1 MQRGSLQFSV
11 TQPDFI
17 ERFGLRPQPMIP
29 GTDVMSGSV
38 NNEQI
43 KDIINQQSGINKA
56 LSPQQQLQLYL
67 DQEGGGIETDVF
79 KNRNVFQK
87 GFDFLKEN
95 PAARLGLGA
104 LIGGPIGAITGF
116 FANKI
121 GGGILD
127 AITNFRNRGKDVEL
141 GIPQVIQTGSE
152 FVDEFATPNDPG
164 TVGGSSRDEAT
175 GGTFGSS
182 VNDASTFSD
191 YS

>member
-1 MQRGSLQFSV
+1 MQRESLQFSV
-11 TQPDFI
+11 TQPDLI
-17 ERFGLRPQPMIP
+17 EQFGLRPQPMIP

-38 NNEQI
+38 INEQI

>member
-1 MQRGSLQFSV
+1 MQRDSLQFSV

-17 ERFGLRPQPMIP
+17 ERFGLRPEPRIP

-38 NNEQI
+38 INEQI

>member
-1 MQRGSLQFSV
+1 MQRDSLQFSV

-38 NNEQI
+38 INEQI

-141 GIPQVIQTGSE
+141 GIPQVIQTGAE

>member
-1 MQRGSLQFSV
+1 MQRDSLQFSV

-38 NNEQI
+38 INEQI

-127 AITNFRNRGKDVEL
+127 AITNFRNRGKDVAL

>member
-1 MQRGSLQFSV
+1 MQRDSLQFSV

-38 NNEQI
+38 INEQI

-127 AITNFRNRGKDVEL
+127 AITNFRNRGKDVEIGL
-141 GIPQVIQTGSE
+141 PQVIQTGSE

>member
-1 MQRGSLQFSV
+1 MQRDSLQFSV

-38 NNEQI
+38 INEQI

-152 FVDEFATPNDPG
+152 FVDEFATPNAPG

>member
-11 TQPDFI
+11 TQPDLI
-17 ERFGLRPQPMIP
+17 EQFGLRPQPMIP

-38 NNEQI
+38 INEQI

-141 GIPQVIQTGSE
+141 GLPQVIQTGSE

>member
-1 MQRGSLQFSV
+1 MQRDSLQFSV
-11 TQPDFI
+11 TQPDLI
-17 ERFGLRPQPMIP
+17 EQFGLRPQPMIP

-38 NNEQI
+38 INEQI
-43 KDIINQQSGINKA
+43 KDIINQQSGINKV

>member
-1 MQRGSLQFSV
+1 MQRESLQFSV

-38 NNEQI
+38 INEQI

>member
-1 MQRGSLQFSV
+1 MQRESLQFSV
-11 TQPDFI
+11 TEPDFI
-17 ERFGLRPQPMIP
+17 ERFGLRPQPRIP

-38 NNEQI
+38 INEQI

>member
-38 NNEQI
+38 INEQI

-95 PAARLGLGA
+95 PAARLGLGS

>member
-11 TQPDFI
+11 TQPDLI
-17 ERFGLRPQPMIP
+17 EQFGLRPQPMIP

-38 NNEQI
+38 INEQI

-121 GGGILD
+121 GGGILN
-127 AITNFRNRGKDVEL
+127 AIRSFRNRGKDVEIGL
-141 GIPQVIQTGSE
+141 PQVIQTGSE

>member
-1 MQRGSLQFSV
+1 MQRDSLQFSV

-17 ERFGLRPQPMIP
+17 ERFGLRPQPRIP

-38 NNEQI
+38 INEQI

>member
-1 MQRGSLQFSV
+1 MQRDSLQFSV

-17 ERFGLRPQPMIP
+17 ERFGLRPQPRIP

-38 NNEQI
+38 INEQI

-164 TVGGSSRDEAT
+164 TVGGSSGDEAT

>member
-1 MQRGSLQFSV
+1 MQRDSLQFSV

-29 GTDVMSGSV
+29 GTDVMSGAV
-38 NNEQI
+38 INEQI

>member
-1 MQRGSLQFSV
+1 MQRDSLQFSV

-38 NNEQI
+38 INEQI

-127 AITNFRNRGKDVEL
+127 AITNFRNRGKDIEL

>member
-38 NNEQI
+38 INEQI

-141 GIPQVIQTGSE
+141 GLPQVIQTGSE

>member
-11 TQPDFI
+11 TQPDLI
-17 ERFGLRPQPMIP
+17 EQFGLRPQPMIP

-38 NNEQI
+38 INEQI

-104 LIGGPIGAITGF
+104 LIGGPIGATTGF

-141 GIPQVIQTGSE
+141 GIPQVIQTGAE
-152 FVDEFATPNDPG
+152 FVAEFATPNDPG

>member
-11 TQPDFI
+11 TQPDLI
-17 ERFGLRPQPMIP
+17 EQFGLRPQPMIP

-38 NNEQI
+38 INEQI

>member
-1 MQRGSLQFSV
+1 MQRDSLQFSV

-38 NNEQI
+38 INEQI

-104 LIGGPIGAITGF
+104 LIGGPIGAIQDF
-116 FANKI
+116 
-121 GGGILD
+121 L
-127 AITNFRNRGKDVEL
+127 
-141 GIPQVIQTGSE
+141 QTK
-152 FVDEFATPNDPG
+152 
-164 TVGGSSRDEAT
+164 
-175 GGTFGSS
+175 
-182 VNDASTFSD
+182 
-191 YS
+191 

>member
-1 MQRGSLQFSV
+1 MQRESLQFSV
-11 TQPDFI
+11 TQPDLI
-17 ERFGLRPQPMIP
+17 EQFGLRPQPMIP

-38 NNEQI
+38 INEQI

-127 AITNFRNRGKDVEL
+127 AITNFRNRGKDVEI

-164 TVGGSSRDEAT
+164 TVGGSSRDEAP

>member
-11 TQPDFI
+11 TQPDLI
-17 ERFGLRPQPMIP
+17 EQFGLRPQPMIP

-38 NNEQI
+38 INEQI

-67 DQEGGGIETDVF
+67 DQEGGDTETDVF
-79 KNRNVFQK
+79 QNRNVFQK

>member
-1 MQRGSLQFSV
+1 MQWGSLQFSV

-38 NNEQI
+38 INEQI
-43 KDIINQQSGINKA
+43 KNIIDQASGINKA

>member
-38 NNEQI
+38 INEQI
-43 KDIINQQSGINKA
+43 KNIIDQASGINKA

-67 DQEGGGIETDVF
+67 DQEGGGIETDEI

>member
-1 MQRGSLQFSV
+1 MQRESLQFSV

-38 NNEQI
+38 INEQI

-67 DQEGGGIETDVF
+67 DQEGGDIETDVF

>member
-1 MQRGSLQFSV
+1 MQRDSLQFSV

-38 NNEQI
+38 INEQI

-127 AITNFRNRGKDVEL
+127 AITNFRNRGKDVKL
-141 GIPQVIQTGSE
+141 GLPQVIQTGSE

>member
-1 MQRGSLQFSV
+1 MQRDSLQFSV

-38 NNEQI
+38 INEQI

>member
-1 MQRGSLQFSV
+1 MQRDSLQFSV

-17 ERFGLRPQPMIP
+17 ERFGLRPQPRIP

-38 NNEQI
+38 INEQI

-127 AITNFRNRGKDVEL
+127 AITNFRNRGKDVEIGL
-141 GIPQVIQTGSE
+141 PQVIQTGSE